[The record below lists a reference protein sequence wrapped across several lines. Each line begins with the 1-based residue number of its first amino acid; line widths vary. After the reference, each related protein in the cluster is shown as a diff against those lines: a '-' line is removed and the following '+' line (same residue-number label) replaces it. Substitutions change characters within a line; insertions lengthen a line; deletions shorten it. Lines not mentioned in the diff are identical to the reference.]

1 MRDRLRDQARDVV
14 RARRMRAADGPPPEQ
29 CKRLLAELRKNC
41 PGLIPPD
48 PLGPG
53 QVGPE
58 LPIDTKTARVLFQAA
73 LKPSRGE
80 LILLRDGDNE
90 LLVDVARID
99 LRFADGLVVV
109 VMPVRC
115 DQVRRA
121 SVQVPFAL
129 GSAKR
134 RAGLIAATESAPRG
148 PLVVTEIWGEAL
160 TALAWQALLG
170 VSTALAAE
178 SGRDL
183 DGAGLIPVGLTATEN
198 GLQVLT
204 MARHAF
210 DRVTPGAAGRKR
222 Q

>member
-1 MRDRLRDQARDVV
+1 
-14 RARRMRAADGPPPEQ
+14 MRAATGASSEQ

-58 LPIDTKTARVLFQAA
+58 IPVDPENTRTLIRAA

-80 LILLRDGDNE
+80 LLRLRDADNE

-99 LRFADGLVVV
+99 VRLGDGLIVVAI
-109 VMPVRC
+109 PVRC
-115 DQVRRA
+115 DQVKRA
-121 SVQVPFAL
+121 TIQVPFAV
-129 GSAKR
+129 GSSKR
-134 RAGLIAATESAPRG
+134 RAGLVAATESSPRG
-148 PLVVTEIWGEAL
+148 PLVITQIWGEAL
-160 TALAWQALLG
+160 TVLAWQALLG
-170 VSTALAAE
+170 VSAVLAAE

-183 DGAGLIPVGLTATEN
+183 DGAGLIPIGLTATEN

-210 DRVTPGAAGRKR
+210 DRVGGGRPGGRKR
-222 Q
+222 

>member
-1 MRDRLRDQARDVV
+1 
-14 RARRMRAADGPPPEQ
+14 MRAATGASAEQ

-58 LPIDTKTARVLFQAA
+58 IPVDLENTKSLIRAA

-80 LILLRDGDNE
+80 LLLLRDADNE
-90 LLVDVARID
+90 LLVDAARID
-99 LRFADGLVVV
+99 VRLGDGLIVVAI
-109 VMPVRC
+109 PVRC

-121 SVQVPFAL
+121 TIQVPFAV
-129 GSAKR
+129 GSSKR
-134 RAGLIAATESAPRG
+134 RAGLVAATESSPRG
-148 PLVVTEIWGEAL
+148 PLVVTQIWGEAL
-160 TALAWQALLG
+160 TVLAWQALLG
-170 VSTALAAE
+170 VAAALAAE

-183 DGAGLIPVGLTATEN
+183 DGAGLIPIGVTATEN

-210 DRVTPGAAGRKR
+210 DRVGSGRPGKARR
-222 Q
+222 